1 MVHRVLCKIDRR
13 HVVAIDD
20 ARLVLKNV
28 KLMKKAAKP
37 IALHSRIG
45 DAAVFGFGT

>member
-13 HVVAIDD
+13 YVVAVDD

-28 KLMKKAAKP
+28 KLMKKDAKP
-37 IALHSRIG
+37 TALRSSIG